1 MFSDLYNTDIL
12 SLASTLENG
21 RLDEPHGSSRKVSK
35 LCGSW
40 LEIDL
45 YVKDGKVTDMA
56 LRLEACALGQA
67 TLRTFYVSPISW
79 ACVETWMQS
88 NDNSSEAILRADV
101 GPKLW
106 GTD

>member
-21 RLDEPHGSSRKVSK
+21 SLENPHGSARKVSK

-45 YVKDGKVTDMA
+45 YIENKTVSDMA
-56 LRLEACALGQA
+56 LRIEACALGQA
-67 TLRTFYVSPISW
+67 
-79 ACVETWMQS
+79 
-88 NDNSSEAILRADV
+88 
-101 GPKLW
+101 
-106 GTD
+106 